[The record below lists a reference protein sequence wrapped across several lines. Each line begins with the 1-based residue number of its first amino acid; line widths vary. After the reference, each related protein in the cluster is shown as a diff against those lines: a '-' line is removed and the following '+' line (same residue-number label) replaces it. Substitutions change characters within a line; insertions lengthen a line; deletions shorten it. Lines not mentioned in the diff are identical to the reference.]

1 MFWWTQYESNNLII
15 FIRRCITLINLARL
29 HPPEVF
35 SFSSQEGNGIF
46 FSPSHSHGH
55 APSLRAVNQQPA
67 FVLRPNKIDTNV
79 LFYWRV
85 TSTDRHSSD
94 STTVPLACG
103 ILGDTP
109 SNEALYWARSVAVP
123 TLSQRLFMARK
134 SHFPR
139 QSSPSI
145 FVSFLLRSLSFCKR
159 TEAL

>member
-1 MFWWTQYESNNLII
+1 M
-15 FIRRCITLINLARL
+15 INLARL
-29 HPPEVF
+29 HPPEVSCF
-35 SFSSQEGNGIF
+35 HSPLKEGNVIF

-55 APSLRAVNQQPA
+55 APSRRAINQQLA

-79 LFYWRV
+79 LFY
-85 TSTDRHSSD
+85 SPTDHHSSD

-103 ILGDTP
+103 VLGDTP
-109 SNEALYWARSVAVP
+109 TNDDLYWARSVAVP
-123 TLSQRLFMARK
+123 TLSQRLFMARR

-145 FVSFLLRSLSFCKR
+145 FVSFLPRSLSFCKR